1 MGGNQTES
9 KDTSTLLYLIGIFLF
24 GVLVTW
30 YVFDPDLFK
39 EIAKSIG
46 GPIAGESSK

>member
-9 KDTSTLLYLIGIFLF
+9 KGMSVLLYLIGVFLF

-39 EIAKSIG
+39 EISKSIG
-46 GPIAGESSK
+46 GPIAVGGSK